1 MQYTYTVLTSLY
13 PAATMSKRKR
23 TSSPPSSPPP
33 VRETREL
40 PIFLS
45 KLITIMDSAECKSSI
60 DWNKD
65 GTTIIISDVIK
76 FQNSVLRQYFKH
88 ANFASFARQ
97 LNM

>member
-1 MQYTYTVLTSLY
+1 MTSLY
-13 PAATMSKRKR
+13 SAATMSKRKR

-33 VRETREL
+33 VREREAREL